1 MFFIQTAFYF
11 LITILLR
18 IFSTF
23 VRVYLLDLSNFKLL
37 LEFEILVLLRVDY
50 SLVLLNEVGPVFL
63 FFLHFS
69 CLGQILIRLNY
80 FNDLLDVPSSKQIQ
94 NAA

>member
-11 LITILLR
+11 LITTLLR

-37 LEFEILVLLRVDY
+37 LEFEILVLLRVDD
-50 SLVLLNEVGPVFL
+50 SLVLLN
-63 FFLHFS
+63 
-69 CLGQILIRLNY
+69 
-80 FNDLLDVPSSKQIQ
+80 
-94 NAA
+94 